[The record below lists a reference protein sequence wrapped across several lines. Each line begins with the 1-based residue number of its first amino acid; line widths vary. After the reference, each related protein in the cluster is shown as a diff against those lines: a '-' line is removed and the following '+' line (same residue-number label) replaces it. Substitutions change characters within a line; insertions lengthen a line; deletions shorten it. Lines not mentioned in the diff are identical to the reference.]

1 MMLIESLPSVEV
13 RPVVYKLGETNAEI
27 NINTPEENTGAL
39 IALAQQASRNIN
51 IFTQDLDPAI
61 FDNVNFIKAVSQ
73 MAIRDSRTVV
83 RILVHDSMQAVK
95 SEHRLLKLAQSMP
108 GSIFIRNPSRLY
120 QHIRCTYMTVD
131 SLGYVYR
138 DKTHR
143 FNYDAAV
150 NFMSPNR
157 AAILDD
163 NFMEVWEQSTVDRNV
178 RRLHSLI

>member
-73 MAIRDSRTVV
+73 MASV
-83 RILVHDSMQAVK
+83 ILV
-95 SEHRLLKLAQSMP
+95 R
-108 GSIFIRNPSRLY
+108 
-120 QHIRCTYMTVD
+120 
-131 SLGYVYR
+131 
-138 DKTHR
+138 
-143 FNYDAAV
+143 
-150 NFMSPNR
+150 
-157 AAILDD
+157 
-163 NFMEVWEQSTVDRNV
+163 
-178 RRLHSLI
+178 